1 MMNNLLLKIVTLGL
15 ILGFNLSE
23 FASAGEINTG
33 SRGIVAIKGYDPVAY
48 FTEQRAVRGDLTIS
62 HEWLGAIWRFSN
74 EKHKTLFSS
83 DPVKY
88 APQYGGYC
96 ADGIALG
103 VIVKTLDPEAWRI
116 IDGKLYLNA
125 DQEAAAELED
135 VEGQLEKS
143 KQNWPKLRATLVEDS
158 DE

>member
-1 MMNNLLLKIVTLGL
+1 MNNLLFKIVTLGL
-15 ILGFNLSE
+15 VLAFNLSGY
-23 FASAGEINTG
+23 ASAGEINTG
-33 SRGIVAIKGYDPVAY
+33 SRGIVAIKGYGAVAY

-62 HEWLGAIWRFSN
+62 YEWLGAIWRFST
-74 EKHKTLFSS
+74 EKHKTLFSQN
-83 DPVKY
+83 PVKY

-103 VIVKTLDPEAWRI
+103 EIVKTIDPEAWRI

-135 VEGQLEKS
+135 VDGQLEKS
-143 KQNWPKLRATLVEDS
+143 VTNWPILRATLVENPD
-158 DE
+158 

>member
-1 MMNNLLLKIVTLGL
+1 MNNLFFKIV
-15 ILGFNLSE
+15 ILALVFSLSG

-48 FTEQRAVRGDLTIS
+48 FTERRAVKGELFIS

-74 EKHKTLFSS
+74 EKHKTLFSQN
-83 DPVKY
+83 PVKY
-88 APQYGGYC
+88 APQYGGHC

-103 VIVKTLDPEAWRI
+103 EIVKTIDPEAWRI

-125 DQEAAAELED
+125 DQEAATELEE

-143 KQNWPKLRATLVEDS
+143 VTNWPKLRSTLVDNS
-158 DE
+158 D